1 MSLHSKRLAEDSRY
15 PNHSVECLDDNVASE
30 FVSGAMPHSSVTK
43 VEKHLAGCRDCREL
57 VAALAG
63 ADDVDS
69 NAATHRHE
77 REVLTE
83 SQAGRL
89 PTLSIGD
96 RVGRYLVLSTLGT
109 GGMGQVFAA
118 YDPQLDRKIALKVLR
133 ANLGANAKEARAR
146 LKREAQAIAQLNH
159 PNVVAVYDGGTTTNG
174 EDVYI
179 AMEFVEGDTLTT
191 WLKRW
196 PRTWREILEVF
207 HQAARGLMAA
217 HSVGLLHRDFKP
229 DNVLVGG
236 DGRVRVTDFGLA
248 RSLFGIDDSGRGPTA
263 AADLLKAR
271 ADGSPLLVDLTAT
284 GTVLGTPRYMPPEQL
299 LGPNIDAR
307 SDQFS
312 FCVALYE
319 ALYGAHPLPGAT
331 SVAMLEEGKEAL
343 PPPDARLPAS
353 ISRAVMRGLAKERTQ
368 RFPTM
373 AALVTELT
381 PPPVRAPGRGIAISV
396 IGLIVIG
403 VATAAVMASHREREL
418 VPSDGNEEVVHVM
431 IGQIRELEA
440 SNKQLRKELFERD
453 VRHTEDIQQIERDKQ
468 QLEANDQL
476 IHELTDKVTAMRV
489 DRIVPKATL
498 QAKQVISAVATAQ
511 HDLEGCFDEWAERPL
526 DSKDVGRP
534 NALVHTNDSDVL
546 VALRVGPDGA
556 AMQLTDLHGDP
567 LVEMVNGLA
576 MPVVAQAKGPDTDRS
591 TSLKFC
597 VEHALAGVAYPK
609 GPEIVDLEVAVT
621 WTAPNIINT
630 SARVTGHREP
640 PPTP

>member
-1 MSLHSKRLAEDSRY
+1 MSLHFKRLADELCY
-15 PNHSVECLDDNVASE
+15 PNQGVECLDDNVASE
-30 FVSGAMPHSSVTK
+30 FVSGGMPASAITK
-43 VEKHLAGCRDCREL
+43 VEAHLASCRDCRAL

-63 ADDVDS
+63 ADDIDS

-83 SQAGRL
+83 SQAGKL
-89 PTLSIGD
+89 PVLSIGD
-96 RVGRYLVLSTLGT
+96 RVGRYLVLSTLGA

-159 PNVVAVYDGGTTTNG
+159 PNVVGVYDVGTTENG

-263 AADLLKAR
+263 MAEAMKIR
-271 ADGSPLLVDLTAT
+271 ADGSPLHVDLTAT

-299 LGPNIDAR
+299 MGPNIDAR

-319 ALYGAHPLPGAT
+319 ALFDAHPLPGST
-331 SVAMLEEGKEAL
+331 SVAMLEEGKDAL
-343 PPPDARLPAS
+343 PPPEGTRVPGSVA
-353 ISRAVMRGLAKERTQ
+353 RAVMRGLAKERTG

-373 AALVTELT
+373 AALVSELA
-381 PPPVRAPGRGIAISV
+381 PPPQRAPGRTAAV
-396 IGLIVIG
+396 AMVGLIVLG
-403 VATAAVMASHREREL
+403 VATAAVMASHSTKVTPTDANDTETVRVL
-418 VPSDGNEEVVHVM
+418 ID
-431 IGQIRELEA
+431 QINTLETQV
-440 SNKQLRKELFERD
+440 KQLRKKLLERD
-453 VRHTEDIQQIERDKQ
+453 LTHDSDLKQLQRDKELL
-468 QLEANDQL
+468 LEK
-476 IHELTDKVTAMRV
+476 ELRIQELVEKGIKLRIGKTA
-489 DRIVPKATL
+489 PPGATAQTTKAIAAIAL
-498 QAKQVISAVATAQ
+498 AQ

-526 DSKDVGRP
+526 TAEAVGSAVLHRP
-534 NALVHTNDSDVL
+534 TDSDVL
-546 VALRVGPDGA
+546 VTLEVGPDGQVTA
-556 AMQLTDLHGDP
+556 AVSKGED
-567 LVEMVNGLA
+567 VE
-576 MPVVAQAKGPDTDRS
+576 RS
-591 TSLKFC
+591 PSLRMC
-597 VEHALAGVAYPK
+597 VEGAVSRVEYPT
-609 GPEIVDLEVAVT
+609 GPEILELEVAVT
-621 WTAPNIINT
+621 WAAPDIINT
-630 SARVTGHREP
+630 SARVVGHREP
-640 PPTP
+640 PHAP